1 MSRQA
6 LGLTALAAAVMVAIF
21 GIALTAQ
28 VTTNQAATEIYA
40 IDLSGKAPL
49 VSEDLSAQKRAA
61 R

>member
-6 LGLTALAAAVMVAIF
+6 LGLTALAAAIMVAIF
-21 GIALTAQ
+21 AIALTAR

-40 IDLSGKAPL
+40 IDLSGKASL
-49 VSEDLSAQKRAA
+49 ASESLSEQKRAA

>member
-6 LGLTALAAAVMVAIF
+6 LGLTALAAAIMVAIF
-21 GIALTAQ
+21 GIALTAG

-40 IDLSGKAPL
+40 IDLSGNGAL
-49 VSEDLSAQKRAA
+49 ATENLSAQKRAA